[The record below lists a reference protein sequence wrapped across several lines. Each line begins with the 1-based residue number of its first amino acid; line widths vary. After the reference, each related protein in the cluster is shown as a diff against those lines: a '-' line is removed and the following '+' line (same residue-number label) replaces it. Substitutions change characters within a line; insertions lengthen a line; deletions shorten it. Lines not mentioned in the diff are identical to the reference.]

1 MEFPIYSNFFERQ
14 NSSVI
19 NCTNYIRLWFWFWF
33 IHADLTRFSKH
44 GNTLFIMTPDRPAT
58 NIEPFVRKKSGE
70 DVHRLFIDDPTKN
83 DANKVYLNPWDNWDI
98 KKLPAKQAF
107 FTEKN
112 NKLPFLDI
120 LRYLKNTHK
129 NPKFGKVRQV
139 PTREFPTKFPGW
151 DLSHSSK
158 FGIFVGIL

>member
-1 MEFPIYSNFFERQ
+1 
-14 NSSVI
+14 
-19 NCTNYIRLWFWFWF
+19 
-33 IHADLTRFSKH
+33 
-44 GNTLFIMTPDRPAT
+44 MTPDRPAT

-139 PTREFPTKFPGW
+139 QTREFPTKFPGR

-158 FGIFVGIL
+158 LGIFVGILYKYPKISKNGNLLFFPVCYMKSILLTIQTKYLNVK